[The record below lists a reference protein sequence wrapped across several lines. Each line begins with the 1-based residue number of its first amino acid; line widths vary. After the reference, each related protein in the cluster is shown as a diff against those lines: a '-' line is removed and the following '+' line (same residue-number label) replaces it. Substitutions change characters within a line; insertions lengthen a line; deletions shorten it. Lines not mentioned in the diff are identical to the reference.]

1 MKIRLHKATEDP
13 EMSTFAYA
21 SCKTCVQLIS
31 CRSDARVVLKAS
43 FRRSAQGR
51 PLANA
56 VSILQERATSM
67 KIEMARTTHRRLAS
81 RYASILEVSG
91 GGSRGA
97 KYRDDLLG
105 TMEEDLIDYLWSGG

>member
-1 MKIRLHKATEDP
+1 MKVRFHKAIEDP
-13 EMSTFAYA
+13 ERSTFVYA

-67 KIEMARTTHRRLAS
+67 KIEMARTTHRSLAS

-91 GGSRGA
+91 RDNREA
-97 KYRDDLLG
+97 KYRDNLLG
-105 TMEEDLIDYLWSGG
+105 TMEED